1 MSPIDVLLWVTASAC
16 LTLAMVHLRIW
27 LGERASLSHLGFSV
41 VAVGVTG
48 FSLGE
53 LGMIRA
59 GTAEQFGLML
69 RFVHLP
75 IFVMVVG
82 IIMFVTDLFRTARP
96 WLAHVAWVANLATLL
111 VLGSSPFGD
120 YERIDALERVRF
132 LWSDAT
138 VVTGQ
143 TSPWHWVGQA
153 GFAMLTLFV
162 LDAARPLW
170 GSDDARLRRR
180 AFLIGGSLTLF
191 VVFAAGEAALNFGG
205 LSRHPLVSAPFFFP
219 VLMAMGFEL
228 SDDVLR
234 ASRLTRALQ
243 DSEAALRLSEARM
256 RDVASEAQRLSG
268 RLIHAQEQERSR
280 IARELHDDLSQR
292 LGIMSLQLDLLR
304 RSPDVTTRDAQA
316 ERLAGDIK
324 GVATEIHALSYRLHP
339 AKLDQLGLATAA
351 RAWCRD
357 IGAEGQ
363 RLIAV
368 EAHGIPADL
377 APDTALCLYR
387 ILQETTR
394 NMTRHSGAASA
405 SVTIACEGD
414 TLWLRVQDDGHGFD
428 VARAERAGGLGL
440 VSMRERVRSLGGTL
454 AIVSTPGAGTCVEAR
469 VPVVLRAADEE
480 QEAVAHA
487 SA

>member
-1 MSPIDVLLWVTASAC
+1 MLLWATASAC
-16 LTLAMVHLRIW
+16 LTLALVHLRIW
-27 LGERASLSHLGFSV
+27 FGERDRLSHLGFAI
-41 VAVGVTG
+41 VAVGVAG
-48 FSLGE
+48 FALSE
-53 LGMIRA
+53 LRMMHAATADRFGMA
-59 GTAEQFGLML
+59 L
-69 RFVHLP
+69 RLVHVP

-82 IIMFVTDLFRTARP
+82 IILFVSDLFRTARP
-96 WLAHVAWVANLATLL
+96 WLAHVAWVSNLATLV
-111 VLGSSPFGD
+111 VLGSSPYGD
-120 YERIDALERVRF
+120 YERIDAIERVRF
-132 LWSDAT
+132 LGADAAL
-138 VVTGQ
+138 VTGP

-170 GSDDARLRRR
+170 RSGDARLRRR
-180 AFLIGGSLTLF
+180 ALLIGGTLTTF

-205 LSRHPLVSAPFFFP
+205 VMRNPLMSAPFFLP

-243 DSEAALRLSEARM
+243 DSEASLRQSEARM

-268 RLIHAQEQERSR
+268 RLIHAQEEERSR

-292 LGIMSLQLDLLR
+292 LGVMSLQLELLR
-304 RSPDVTTRDAQA
+304 RSSDEATRDEQVA
-316 ERLAGDIK
+316 RLATDIR
-324 GVATEIHALSYRLHP
+324 GIATEVHTLSHRLHP

-357 IGAEGQ
+357 IGAEGG
-363 RLIAV
+363 RLIEV
-368 EAHGIPADL
+368 STTGVPAEV

-394 NMTRHSGAASA
+394 NATRHSGAT
-405 SVTIACEGD
+405 SVDVVLSQQAGQLC
-414 TLWLRVQDDGHGFD
+414 LVVRDDGHGFD
-428 VARAERAGGLGL
+428 VGQAQRAGGLGL

-454 AIVSTPGAGTCVEAR
+454 AIHSAPGEGTRVEAR
-469 VPVVLRAADEE
+469 VPLALRHDDADGSPE
-480 QEAVAHA
+480 VATHA
-487 SA
+487 ST